1 MGNKRKQE
9 ALQESPTPADETIL
23 KDIMAVVRFL
33 KDEGYKV
40 GKSKV
45 YKDRKAGLL
54 KVAPDGSITESEAL
68 AYAVR
73 AGLKKISDPAGRL
86 DDIMAEK
93 AQAELAKLR
102 AQEEKIRFELDRER
116 GKYLPKADVRAELAM
131 KIGAI
136 EASVKHL
143 LRTRGADYI
152 WAVGGDGKKVQVF
165 LDMFNTDFDELLRQ
179 MADCDE
185 LGIKISIK

>member
-1 MGNKRKQE
+1 MEQV
-9 ALQESPTPADETIL
+9 DEQQHDEQAL
-23 KDIMAVVRFL
+23 KDVMAVVRFL
-33 KDEGYKV
+33 KDKGFKI

-45 YKDRKAGLL
+45 YKDRRAGLL
-54 KVAPDGSITESEAL
+54 RVGPDGLITESEAL

-73 AGLKKISDPAGRL
+73 AGLKKLSDPVGQL
-86 DDIMAEK
+86 DGIMAEK
-93 AQAELAKLR
+93 AKAELAKLK
-102 AQEEKIRFELDRER
+102 AQEEKIRFELERDR

-136 EASVKHL
+136 EAAVKHL

-152 WAVGGDGKKVQVF
+152 WAVGGDGKKINVL
-165 LDMFNTDFDELLRQ
+165 LDMFNADFDEILRQ

-185 LGIKISIK
+185 LGIRINLTK